1 MSSNKKNIQNEIS
14 KFQGKVCSF
23 WANVWK
29 WINSYDVIRP
39 KVLEQLINKTLTHYW
54 GGPFFPPMQ
63 TYPSPTFSPPR
74 GSTRQNLWPKWKY
87 ASQYHLPVVL
97 NHITFQAVKCFQS
110 SCLDKNFFRF
120 KRRKEEYQKI
130 VNIGSVVFNEYVVL
144 VLWCWNKSNAAVFV
158 TVTKVVTNCQI
169 E

>member
-1 MSSNKKNIQNEIS
+1 MLFLSQCLKVNKFIRRDPSQSTRTIDKQNIDS
-14 KFQGKVCSF
+14 
-23 WANVWK
+23 
-29 WINSYDVIRP
+29 
-39 KVLEQLINKTLTHYW
+39 LL